1 MSDQEFHR
9 IKRLP
14 PYVFA
19 EVNAMKARARAAG
32 EDIIDLGMG
41 NPDQPTPPHI
51 VEKLVEAIHDP
62 KTHRY
67 SNSRGIP
74 GLRRAI
80 SAYYKRRFNVAIDSE
95 SEAVVTIGSKEGL
108 ANLAQA
114 ITSPGDVILTPNPSY
129 PIHPFGF
136 ILAGAA
142 IRHMPVGRDF
152 SFMEHLERAVKH
164 SVPKPLALVLNYPSN
179 PTAHVVDLDFYR
191 PIVEFCRKHGIYI
204 LSDLA
209 YAEIYFEGP
218 PPPSVL
224 EIPEAREITVE
235 FTSMS
240 KTYNMPGWRIGFA
253 VGNKKLIGAL
263 ARIKSYLDYGAFTP
277 IQVAAAAALN
287 GPQDCVAEIR
297 ALYKARRDVLIEGL
311 MVAGWNVPSPPASM
325 FAWAPIPP
333 RFAHLGSLEFSK
345 MLLQYARVA
354 VSPGIG
360 FGEYGD
366 SHVRLAL
373 VENQQRIRQACRNIK
388 AFLSSPLAG
397 QLAESDAETRAG
409 LVADPRNKVLS

>member
-1 MSDQEFHR
+1 
-9 IKRLP
+9 LP

-32 EDIIDLGMG
+32 EDIIDFGMG
-41 NPDQPTPPHI
+41 NPDLPTPQHI
-51 VEKLVEAIHDP
+51 VDKLVEAVQDP

-80 SAYYKRRFNVAIDSE
+80 CSYYKKRFNVTLDPE
-95 SEAVVTIGSKEGL
+95 SEAIVTIGSKEGL

-114 ITSPGDVILTPNPSY
+114 ITSPGDIMLVPNPSY

-136 ILAGAA
+136 ILAGAS
-142 IRHMPVGRDF
+142 IRHLPIGQGH
-152 SFMEHLERAVKH
+152 SFLESLERAVKH
-164 SVPKPLALVLNYPSN
+164 SVPKPLAVVLNYPSN
-179 PTAHVVDLDFYR
+179 PTAEVVDLDFYR
-191 PIVEFCRKHGIYI
+191 PIVEFCLKHGIYI

-209 YAEIYFEGP
+209 YSEIYFDDV
-218 PPPSVL
+218 PPPSIL
-224 EIPEAREITVE
+224 EIPEAREIAVE

-240 KTYNMPGWRIGFA
+240 KTYSMPGWRIGFA
-253 VGNKKLIGAL
+253 TGNKKLITAL

-287 GPQDCVAEIR
+287 GPQDCVAEVR
-297 ALYKARRDVLIEGL
+297 AIYKARRDVLIEGL
-311 MVAGWNVPSPPASM
+311 AAAGWQVPSPPASM

-333 RFAHLGSLEFSK
+333 QFAHLGSLEFSK
-345 MLLQYARVA
+345 LLLQEAKVA
-354 VSPGIG
+354 VAPGIG

-366 SHVRLAL
+366 DHVRLAL
-373 VENQQRIRQACRNIK
+373 VENQHRIRQACRNIRQ
-388 AFLSSPLAG
+388 FFQEAG
-397 QLAESDAETRAG
+397 IAPATTARRAPAASKQRA
-409 LVADPRNKVLS
+409 VS